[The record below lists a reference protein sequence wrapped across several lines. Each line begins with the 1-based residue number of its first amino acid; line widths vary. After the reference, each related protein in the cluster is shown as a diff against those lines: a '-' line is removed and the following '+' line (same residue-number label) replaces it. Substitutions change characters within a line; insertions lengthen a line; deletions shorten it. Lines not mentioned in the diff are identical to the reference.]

1 MVPLSC
7 PLHFPMLLGTHLRA
21 FQAMAASGRCLS
33 SADLASSFDQLML
46 VSLFPFTPMD
56 MTLDTMNDKRK
67 NTQLCYLRTPF
78 MVACMYG
85 SIDVI
90 RLLLDTNKIFV
101 DFRSSNGKPSL
112 EFAKKSNI
120 PDDLSNRILLAGRHW
135 IIYNFK
141 ITPCPYRLCLERR
154 LSCPY
159 IHKNEAARRNPAS
172 VHYFP
177 TLCKNFTKG
186 HCREALTAERCNR
199 FDTCR
204 HAHYGEEELL
214 RYRAAAVPAESPQPQ
229 QNAWFPMQRPAQP
242 QDSTDV
248 PARVPSQQETQLQ
261 DNDTVPIG
269 VPMQLSQPPENAG
282 VPPLQEAHLQDNDAV
297 PAGMSQE
304 SFGIPVQPLPEIVPV
319 ALPSFSPEDL
329 ASSFD
334 QLMLVSLFPFT
345 PMDLTFDTMNDKRK
359 KTQLCYLSCWNI
371 DLSYEREGVR
381 STPFMVVCMYGSIN
395 VIILLLDTNKVFV
408 DFRSSNG
415 KTSLVFARENN
426 IPDDLIN
433 RILLTGRH
441 WIIYNF
447 KITACPYHLRLE
459 SRLSCPYVH
468 KNEAARRNP
477 ASVHYSPTLCKNF
490 TMGYCREALNCRL
503 AHGRT
508 EINYH
513 PNVFRTQ
520 RCFRGERCNQIDTCR
535 HAHYGEEE
543 LLRYRAAAVPAK
555 SPQPQEN
562 AWFPM
567 QRPAQTQDNTAFL
580 ARGPPQQEP
589 QLQGNDTVPTGV
601 PMQLPQ
607 PPENAGVPP
616 LQEAQLQDH
625 DAVPLEYP
633 KGALEFPFNLYRKLY
648 PWPFRHFA
656 RMIWK
661 QCSSSGTSAMSSSM
675 RNGGNQL
682 MITGVIHKPFF
693 TLNIRILLEAAKSNH
708 VKPFP
713 IALKRDINID
723 ESYDWEGVH
732 RTPFMVVCMYGGE
745 NVIRLLLDTNKVFVV
760 FKSSDGKTPLEF
772 ARESRIPDD
781 LIKLCG
787 RHWKIYNFKIKS
799 CPNRS
804 CLKGRSSCP
813 YLHINEPARRD
824 PAFVHYSPSLCKNFT
839 KEVLSWRKM
848 QQN

>member
-1 MVPLSC
+1 MGEELPKSWKKVLFIPNAGPRVPAIVARDVRSH
-7 PLHFPMLLGTHLRA
+7 PLVVCTTCRDRDTSMRSHHFVCQGYRDRGPWLA
-21 FQAMAASGRCLS
+21 IAAASIDIFQMS
-33 SADLASSFDQLML
+33 
-46 VSLFPFTPMD
+46 
-56 MTLDTMNDKRK
+56 MTKNEEK
-67 NTQLCYLRTPF
+67 NTKT
-78 MVACMYG
+78 
-85 SIDVI
+85 
-90 RLLLDTNKIFV
+90 LL
-101 DFRSSNGKPSL
+101 
-112 EFAKKSNI
+112 
-120 PDDLSNRILLAGRHW
+120 
-135 IIYNFK
+135 
-141 ITPCPYRLCLERR
+141 
-154 LSCPY
+154 
-159 IHKNEAARRNPAS
+159 EAA
-172 VHYFP
+172 
-177 TLCKNFTKG
+177 KNYNVKPFLS
-186 HCREALTAERCNR
+186 ALN
-199 FDTCR
+199 
-204 HAHYGEEELL
+204 
-214 RYRAAAVPAESPQPQ
+214 
-229 QNAWFPMQRPAQP
+229 
-242 QDSTDV
+242 
-248 PARVPSQQETQLQ
+248 
-261 DNDTVPIG
+261 
-269 VPMQLSQPPENAG
+269 
-282 VPPLQEAHLQDNDAV
+282 
-297 PAGMSQE
+297 
-304 SFGIPVQPLPEIVPV
+304 
-319 ALPSFSPEDL
+319 
-329 ASSFD
+329 
-334 QLMLVSLFPFT
+334 
-345 PMDLTFDTMNDKRK
+345 
-359 KTQLCYLSCWNI
+359 SCWNI

-693 TLNIRILLEAAKSNH
+693 TLVFLLSTFFSDGNLEGS
-708 VKPFP
+708 
-713 IALKRDINID
+713 LERDD
-723 ESYDWEGVH
+723 
-732 RTPFMVVCMYGGE
+732 C
-745 NVIRLLLDTNKVFVV
+745 LDTF
-760 FKSSDGKTPLEF
+760 S
-772 ARESRIPDD
+772 A
-781 LIKLCG
+781 C
-787 RHWKIYNFKIKS
+787 
-799 CPNRS
+799 
-804 CLKGRSSCP
+804 
-813 YLHINEPARRD
+813 
-824 PAFVHYSPSLCKNFT
+824 
-839 KEVLSWRKM
+839 
-848 QQN
+848 

>member
-1 MVPLSC
+1 MTKLSAFGFLTLFC
-7 PLHFPMLLGTHLRA
+7 VRFLL
-21 FQAMAASGRCLS
+21 MS
-33 SADLASSFDQLML
+33 
-46 VSLFPFTPMD
+46 
-56 MTLDTMNDKRK
+56 MTKNEEK
-67 NTQLCYLRTPF
+67 NTKTLLEGAKNYNVKPF
-78 MVACMYG
+78 
-85 SIDVI
+85 
-90 RLLLDTNKIFV
+90 
-101 DFRSSNGKPSL
+101 
-112 EFAKKSNI
+112 
-120 PDDLSNRILLAGRHW
+120 LS
-135 IIYNFK
+135 
-141 ITPCPYRLCLERR
+141 
-154 LSCPY
+154 
-159 IHKNEAARRNPAS
+159 
-172 VHYFP
+172 
-177 TLCKNFTKG
+177 
-186 HCREALTAERCNR
+186 ALN
-199 FDTCR
+199 
-204 HAHYGEEELL
+204 
-214 RYRAAAVPAESPQPQ
+214 
-229 QNAWFPMQRPAQP
+229 
-242 QDSTDV
+242 
-248 PARVPSQQETQLQ
+248 
-261 DNDTVPIG
+261 
-269 VPMQLSQPPENAG
+269 
-282 VPPLQEAHLQDNDAV
+282 
-297 PAGMSQE
+297 
-304 SFGIPVQPLPEIVPV
+304 
-319 ALPSFSPEDL
+319 
-329 ASSFD
+329 
-334 QLMLVSLFPFT
+334 
-345 PMDLTFDTMNDKRK
+345 
-359 KTQLCYLSCWNI
+359 SCWNI

-381 STPFMVVCMYGSIN
+381 STPFMVVCMYGSID
-395 VIILLLDTNKVFV
+395 VIILLLDANKVFV

-567 QRPAQTQDNTAFL
+567 QRPAQTQDNTAFP
-580 ARGPPQQEP
+580 ARVPPQQEP
-589 QLQGNDTVPTGV
+589 QLQDNDTVPTGV

-625 DAVPLEYP
+625 DAVPAGIPQGSFGIPVQPLLEIVP
-633 KGALEFPFNLYRKLY
+633 MALPSFCPDDLETVLQQWNKCHEQLYEE
-648 PWPFRHFA
+648 W
-656 RMIWK
+656 W
-661 QCSSSGTSAMSSSM
+661 QSMSTTK
-675 RNGGNQL
+675 NNEQ
-682 MITGVIHKPFF
+682 
-693 TLNIRILLEAAKSNH
+693 NIRIFLEAAKSNH

-713 IALKRDINID
+713 IALKRDINVD

-787 RHWKIYNFKIKS
+787 RHWKIYNFKINS

-813 YLHINEPARRD
+813 YTFI
-824 PAFVHYSPSLCKNFT
+824 
-839 KEVLSWRKM
+839 
-848 QQN
+848 

>member
-1 MVPLSC
+1 MS
-7 PLHFPMLLGTHLRA
+7 
-21 FQAMAASGRCLS
+21 
-33 SADLASSFDQLML
+33 
-46 VSLFPFTPMD
+46 
-56 MTLDTMNDKRK
+56 MTKNEEK
-67 NTQLCYLRTPF
+67 NTKT
-78 MVACMYG
+78 
-85 SIDVI
+85 
-90 RLLLDTNKIFV
+90 LL
-101 DFRSSNGKPSL
+101 
-112 EFAKKSNI
+112 
-120 PDDLSNRILLAGRHW
+120 
-135 IIYNFK
+135 
-141 ITPCPYRLCLERR
+141 
-154 LSCPY
+154 
-159 IHKNEAARRNPAS
+159 EAA
-172 VHYFP
+172 
-177 TLCKNFTKG
+177 KNYNVKPFLS
-186 HCREALTAERCNR
+186 ALN
-199 FDTCR
+199 
-204 HAHYGEEELL
+204 
-214 RYRAAAVPAESPQPQ
+214 
-229 QNAWFPMQRPAQP
+229 
-242 QDSTDV
+242 
-248 PARVPSQQETQLQ
+248 
-261 DNDTVPIG
+261 
-269 VPMQLSQPPENAG
+269 
-282 VPPLQEAHLQDNDAV
+282 
-297 PAGMSQE
+297 
-304 SFGIPVQPLPEIVPV
+304 
-319 ALPSFSPEDL
+319 
-329 ASSFD
+329 
-334 QLMLVSLFPFT
+334 
-345 PMDLTFDTMNDKRK
+345 
-359 KTQLCYLSCWNI
+359 SCWNI

-693 TLNIRILLEAAKSNH
+693 TLVFLLSTFLSFSL
-708 VKPFP
+708 PFF
-713 IALKRDINID
+713 
-723 ESYDWEGVH
+723 
-732 RTPFMVVCMYGGE
+732 T
-745 NVIRLLLDTNKVFVV
+745 LLSFKHIFVFFFFYV
-760 FKSSDGKTPLEF
+760 FSF
-772 ARESRIPDD
+772 
-781 LIKLCG
+781 
-787 RHWKIYNFKIKS
+787 
-799 CPNRS
+799 
-804 CLKGRSSCP
+804 
-813 YLHINEPARRD
+813 
-824 PAFVHYSPSLCKNFT
+824 
-839 KEVLSWRKM
+839 
-848 QQN
+848 